1 MNLVRLAFKNIS
13 GSAFRS
19 SVVFLCALVVAGFA
33 LSITLIIRGAE
44 DSLRLALGRLGA
56 DIIVVPEGAE
66 TRVESALLMGKPV
79 KVWMPQSNL
88 EKIARIPGVAV
99 VSPQLYL
106 ASLSNASCCS
116 VSEMFMV
123 AYDPQTDFTVTPW
136 LKRKLGG
143 GLRLGEAVGGST
155 VFVPEGEQNI
165 KLYGY
170 FLTLKGNLEPTGTGL
185 DQTMFLTF
193 ETANDVARISK
204 TRAEKPLE
212 IPPDSISAA
221 MVRVQP
227 GSDSRAVAL
236 DIMQKVPNVTPI
248 ESPDLFQ
255 AYRKQITGLLRAV
268 LGILGIT
275 WALSVV
281 LIGLV
286 FSMAVNERRREIGVL
301 RALGATRVAVFQSLL
316 TEAGILALSGG
327 AVGVTLAA
335 LAVYL
340 FRNFLVASLGIPF
353 LLPSVPSLL
362 ALNGGGL
369 ALALGSVTLAALLP
383 AYRISRQ
390 DPAMAMRE

>member
-193 ETANDVARISK
+193 ETANDVARISN

>member
-1 MNLVRLAFKNIS
+1 
-13 GSAFRS
+13 
-19 SVVFLCALVVAGFA
+19 
-33 LSITLIIRGAE
+33 
-44 DSLRLALGRLGA
+44 
-56 DIIVVPEGAE
+56 
-66 TRVESALLMGKPV
+66 
-79 KVWMPQSNL
+79 
-88 EKIARIPGVAV
+88 
-99 VSPQLYL
+99 
-106 ASLSNASCCS
+106 
-116 VSEMFMV
+116 MFMV
-123 AYDPQTDFTVTPW
+123 AYDPQTDFTITPW
-136 LKRKLGG
+136 LKQKLGG
-143 GLRLGEAVGGST
+143 GLSLGETVGGST

-170 FLTLKGNLEPTGTGL
+170 FLTLKGNLELTGTGL

-204 TRAEKPLE
+204 TRAERPLE

-227 GSDSRAVAL
+227 GADPQPVAL
-236 DIMQKVPNVTPI
+236 DIMQKVPGVTPI
-248 ESPDLFQ
+248 ESPNLFQ

-275 WALSVV
+275 WGLSVV

-316 TEAGILALSGG
+316 AEAAILALGGG
-327 AVGVTLAA
+327 ATGIALAA
-335 LAVYL
+335 LAIYL

-353 LLPSVPSLL
+353 LLPSLPALL
-362 ALNGGGL
+362 ALDGGGL

-390 DPAMAMRE
+390 DPAVAMRE